1 VGEVVLSG
9 IGQLAESFDLFQLL
23 PPQLINIVV
32 ECQGIPFVA
41 RIAIPKERFQLN
53 RENRL

>member
-1 VGEVVLSG
+1 V
-9 IGQLAESFDLFQLL
+9 AESFDLFQLL